1 MGWTCL
7 KTILYSNT
15 HDTFQD
21 SKPPKRPKKDQ
32 AATSKV
38 APAKKPKAK
47 KMAENGNDKDT
58 LASAK
63 TTKEPKAGKAARQ
76 KTAKK
81 GSDAPAAKTTRRGKK
96 AAE

>member
-1 MGWTCL
+1 MDFCL

-63 TTKEPKAGKAARQ
+63 TTKEPKAARQ